1 MAAIVHADIGDAG
14 LLRFF
19 DGKLH
24 GPAGRDHAH
33 GRIAVDD
40 SPRSPF
46 LFYRRDSLRVQTARL
61 HLADIIV
68 QIVRAVR
75 EHAERVRRHERI
87 GDRLR
92 ILRADPR
99 CLQSL
104 LRKPQKLIYLNCF
117 HVVFLL
123 LETLFDCTVDLAL
136 NEVFL
141 QAQIR
146 HNQRQD
152 AQHCGGCRAVHILC
166 AVRTT
171 EKLPDQQHQ
180 RVFRRLL

>member
-1 MAAIVHADIGDAG
+1 MAAVVHADIGDAG
-14 LLRFF
+14 FLRLF

-24 GPAGRDHAH
+24 GPAGRDHTH
-33 GRIAVDD
+33 GCVAVDD
-40 SPRSPF
+40 GPRRPF
-46 LFYRRDSLRVQTARL
+46 LFHRRDGLRVQTARL

-75 EHAERVRRHERI
+75 EHAECVRRHERI
-87 GDRLR
+87 GDRPR

-99 CLQSL
+99 RFQSR
-104 LRKPQKLIYLNCF
+104 LRKPQKLIYLNRF

-146 HNQRQD
+146 HDQRQN
-152 AQHCGGCRAVHILC
+152 AQHCRCRCAVHILG
-166 AVRTT
+166 AVCTT
-171 EKLPDQQHQ
+171 EKLPDEQYQ